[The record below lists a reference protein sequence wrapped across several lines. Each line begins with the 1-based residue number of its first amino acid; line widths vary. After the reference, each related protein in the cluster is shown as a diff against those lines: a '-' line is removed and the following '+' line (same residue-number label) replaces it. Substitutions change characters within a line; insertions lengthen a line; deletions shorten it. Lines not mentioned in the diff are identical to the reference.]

1 MMKSNLISPM
11 LKKSRLSH
19 RFTIITVLFL
29 SVLLGLLAYT
39 IMTLQEDKSNAIL
52 IDMAGRQRMLLQK
65 HINEVFLTSQG
76 VPADYVST
84 RHLMNS
90 TLNALI
96 EGGSVVL
103 NFETNQSQ
111 TIPAAPTKEISEK
124 LREQRTHI
132 EHISQLADNFLSLSP
147 DPLNFQKQLKTL
159 RAQNSLA
166 IRTADEAV
174 KQLDEYSEAT
184 ITTMVRWEVF
194 IALFVGLLGMFAA
207 SKGIRDGHKLE
218 KEVEERKR
226 AEEALRESEF
236 FLNTIVENI
245 PNMIFVKAAE
255 DLRFVRI
262 NKAGEKLLNF
272 SRKDILGKTDFDLF
286 PEEQAKYFVTKDR
299 EVLTGKQLVDIIEEP
314 LQTPSEG
321 LRFLHTKKIPLFD
334 DQGIPQYL
342 LGISDDITERKQT
355 EARLRESEMKET
367 KAIRQ
372 SDELKSA
379 LLASVSH
386 ELRTPLTA
394 MKTTVSNIIG
404 DGTRDMNEVQ
414 QGFLNGIDQEINYM
428 SRLVDNLLDMSQI
441 EAGTL
446 IPHREWHPLED
457 LVEGALRRT
466 EQSLG
471 TRDIQISIPED
482 IRPVFV
488 DAVEIQ
494 QVLINL
500 LDNAVKYSPSDSP
513 IQLRVRV
520 GPQQILVEVSNM
532 GEPMQAQELKRIFER
547 FYRRRSPRNEPIRGT
562 GLGLAIC
569 KGIVEAHGGQ
579 TWAESNGRE
588 VTITFTI
595 PVKESMESFSLEGQ
609 HKV

>member
-1 MMKSNLISPM
+1 M
-11 LKKSRLSH
+11 
-19 RFTIITVLFL
+19 
-29 SVLLGLLAYT
+29 
-39 IMTLQEDKSNAIL
+39 
-52 IDMAGRQRMLLQK
+52 
-65 HINEVFLTSQG
+65 
-76 VPADYVST
+76 
-84 RHLMNS
+84 
-90 TLNALI
+90 
-96 EGGSVVL
+96 
-103 NFETNQSQ
+103 
-111 TIPAAPTKEISEK
+111 
-124 LREQRTHI
+124 
-132 EHISQLADNFLSLSP
+132 
-147 DPLNFQKQLKTL
+147 
-159 RAQNSLA
+159 
-166 IRTADEAV
+166 
-174 KQLDEYSEAT
+174 
-184 ITTMVRWEVF
+184 
-194 IALFVGLLGMFAA
+194 
-207 SKGIRDGHKLE
+207 
-218 KEVEERKR
+218 
-226 AEEALRESEF
+226 
-236 FLNTIVENI
+236 
-245 PNMIFVKAAE
+245 
-255 DLRFVRI
+255 
-262 NKAGEKLLNF
+262 
-272 SRKDILGKTDFDLF
+272 
-286 PEEQAKYFVTKDR
+286 
-299 EVLTGKQLVDIIEEP
+299 
-314 LQTPSEG
+314 
-321 LRFLHTKKIPLFD
+321 RFLHTKKIPLFD